1 MSWSKDKWYT
11 YTENGAE
18 KHANDISSFANKA
31 LVNTLIGKA
40 FRAVV
45 QDNMGNIIVAETM
58 NGLEI
63 RPEQFSAAWTAI
75 LGKRESQFFKE
86 VDPFEYAI
94 DEKPK
99 ATTPSNDANE
109 LLRVMFIFKRRGC
122 VVPSSNN
129 FIDLDSYLAAIRVML
144 ASEAKK
150 ANQQIEEAKADLTLI
165 NEVLK

>member
-11 YTENGAE
+11 YKENGSTD
-18 KHANDISSFANKA
+18 HADYNSSCSNKS
-31 LVNTLIGKA
+31 LINTLVGKA
-40 FRAVV
+40 FRVV
-45 QDNMGNIIVAETM
+45 DQDNMGNVVVVETM
-58 NGLEI
+58 SGLEI
-63 RPEQFSAAWTAI
+63 RPVQFSPTWQAI
-75 LGKRESQFFKE
+75 LGQGEFGFFKE
-86 VDPFEYAI
+86 VNPFEYAI
-94 DEKPK
+94 EEKPK

-109 LLRVMFIFKRRGC
+109 LLRVMFEFKKRGV

-150 ANQQIEEAKADLTLI
+150 ATQKIKEAKADLKMI